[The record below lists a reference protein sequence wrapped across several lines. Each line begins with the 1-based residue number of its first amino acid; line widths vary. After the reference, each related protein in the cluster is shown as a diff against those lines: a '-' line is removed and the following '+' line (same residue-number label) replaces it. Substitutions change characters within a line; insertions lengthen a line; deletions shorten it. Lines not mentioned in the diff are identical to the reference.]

1 VRGARSLI
9 CVAVAV
15 AALLPTAAAAQE
27 GAPAPYKP
35 VVWHRSRAFGFPWHG
50 RLLHGVQLPPEGA
63 DFFTWD
69 PILERSP
76 SRGWR
81 RWGHDR
87 LIRTLLRVLSEY
99 RLANPDAP
107 RVGVADIARPYG
119 GNFGTR
125 YGGLGHKSH
134 QNGLD
139 VDVYYPRAD
148 GLERPSFTPG
158 QMDFFLAQELVD
170 RFVEAG
176 ARYVFVGPH
185 TDLGGPRR
193 IVQILAHHDE
203 HMHVR
208 LRPRRGG
215 R

>member
-1 VRGARSLI
+1 
-9 CVAVAV
+9 
-15 AALLPTAAAAQE
+15 
-27 GAPAPYKP
+27 
-35 VVWHRSRAFGFPWHG
+35 
-50 RLLHGVQLPPEGA
+50 
-63 DFFTWD
+63 
-69 PILERSP
+69 
-76 SRGWR
+76 
-81 RWGHDR
+81 
-87 LIRTLLRVLSEY
+87 
-99 RLANPDAP
+99 
-107 RVGVADIARPYG
+107 VADIARPYG
-119 GNFGTR
+119 GSFGTR

-148 GLERPSFTPG
+148 GLERPPFAPS

-170 RFVEAG
+170 GFVAAG

-185 TDLGGPRR
+185 TELGGPRR
-193 IVQILAHHDE
+193 IVQTLAHHDD